1 MKGKFLTVFLSLV
14 CVIVC
19 AFGLAACDFGG
30 NSNGDKLDVAGYS
43 YTFSSVDVKC
53 EDENMKALAE
63 MIKEQ
68 TKQQMQGNTIS
79 FFKDSTCSLTDG
91 ADVTYGTYTQNGNK
105 GTITFNGETNNISIT
120 ENSISLS
127 NIQQGITVIAV
138 FTKGAGGNKPNQPE
152 KPDEPQK
159 PDKCEHIYDKYEIAN
174 EKEHI
179 AYCVKCYDKKIEEH
193 RFDGNVCICGYKY
206 GEECNHYFI
215 YEEYDKEIHIAY
227 CYKCQTRI
235 QEEHSFIDGEYC
247 VCGMRKPVDEH
258 RHVWSQTWET
268 SDTHHWH
275 NCTDKTC
282 NEKNGYAKHDFANG
296 DCVCGKAKL
305 QPTEGLEYK
314 LNIDKQSYSVIGIGT
329 AAANKII
336 FPSEY
341 EGKPVTSIGDS
352 AFRDSGLTS
361 VTIPESVTS
370 IGDYAFYKC
379 SNLTSVTIPES
390 VTSIG
395 SYAFEWCNGLD
406 NIYYIGNITNWCR
419 INGLGDL
426 MKVGKSDRTLYIDG
440 KAIIGELTIPD
451 NITSI
456 CEAAFFG
463 CSGLTSITIPDGTVS
478 IGEAAFYRCNGLADI
493 YIGKSVTRIEN
504 YVFSYCSNLKNI
516 TVSENNTTYA
526 SQNGILYN
534 KAKTEFIHVPKAIKG
549 AITIPDSVTSISNSA
564 FSGCSSLTSITIPD
578 SVTSIGDY
586 AFYKC
591 SNLTSVTIPDS
602 VTSIGNSAFRDSG
615 LTSITIPDSVTN
627 IGGYAFEGCSSLTSV
642 IIPDSVTSIG
652 GWAFDDCSSLESIYY
667 TGDIASWC
675 GINGLNYLDLSKVYI
690 DNQKLQEMT
699 TITIPNSVTSI
710 GSSAFY
716 GCRNLTSIT
725 IPDGVTSIGDS
736 AFSGCSSLTSI
747 TIPDSVTSIG
757 DSAFRDSG
765 LTSIT
770 IPDSVT
776 NIGDYTFYGCSSLT
790 SVTIPESV
798 TSIGNSAFSGCSNLT
813 SVTIPESVTSI
824 GNSAFSGC
832 SNLTSVTIPDSVTSI
847 GQSAFKGCSSLTSIT
862 IPDSVTSIGDSAF
875 RGCSSLTSI
884 TIPDGVTSIG
894 YMAFEGCSNL
904 TSVTI
909 PDSVTTIGDYAFYNC
924 YKLSNI
930 TFNGTKEQWYAI
942 EKKSSWDEYSNN
954 FTIHCTDGDI
964 AEEN

>member
-79 FFKDSTCSLTDG
+79 FFKDSTCSLTDE

-105 GTITFNGETNNISIT
+105 GTITINGETNNISIT

-127 NIQQGITVIAV
+127 NTQQGITVIAV
-138 FTKGAGGNKPNQPE
+138 FIKGAGGSKPDQPDKPNKPNE
-152 KPDEPQK
+152 
-159 PDKCEHIYDKYEIAN
+159 CEHVYNKFEPIDEYR
-174 EKEHI
+174 HF

-235 QEEHSFIDGEYC
+235 QEEHYFIDGEYC

-296 DCVCGKAKL
+296 DCVCGKAKP

-329 AAANKII
+329 ATANKII

-341 EGKPVTSIGDS
+341 EGKPVTSIGNS

-361 VTIPESVTS
+361 ITIPDGVTS
-370 IGDYAFYKC
+370 IGNSAFYGC

-395 SYAFEWCNGLD
+395 SFAFEWCNGLD

-463 CSGLTSITIPDGTVS
+463 CSGLTSITILDGTVS

-504 YVFSYCSNLKNI
+504 YVFSSCSNLKNI

-534 KAKTEFIHVPKAIKG
+534 KAKTEFIHIPKAIKG
-549 AITIPDSVTSISNSA
+549 AITIPDSVTSIGDDT
-564 FSGCSSLTSITIPD
+564 FYGCSSLTSITIPD
-578 SVTSIGDY
+578 SVTSIGWR
-586 AFYKC
+586 AFYGCSSLTSITIPDSVTSIGNAAFCDSGLTSITIPDSITSIGSGAFSGCSSLTSITIPDGVTSIGNSAFLGC
-591 SNLTSVTIPDS
+591 SNLTSITIPDS
-602 VTSIGNSAFRDSG
+602 VTSIGYMAFEDCSSLTSITIPNSVTRIGNDTFNGCSSLTSITIPDGVTSIGNSAFRDSG
-615 LTSITIPDSVTN
+615 LTSITIPDSVT
-627 IGGYAFEGCSSLTSV
+627 
-642 IIPDSVTSIG
+642 
-652 GWAFDDCSSLESIYY
+652 
-667 TGDIASWC
+667 
-675 GINGLNYLDLSKVYI
+675 
-690 DNQKLQEMT
+690 
-699 TITIPNSVTSI
+699 
-710 GSSAFY
+710 
-716 GCRNLTSIT
+716 
-725 IPDGVTSIGDS
+725 SIGDDT
-736 AFSGCSSLTSI
+736 FYGCSSLTSI

-757 DSAFRDSG
+757 DSAF
-765 LTSIT
+765 
-770 IPDSVT
+770 
-776 NIGDYTFYGCSSLT
+776 
-790 SVTIPESV
+790 
-798 TSIGNSAFSGCSNLT
+798 A
-813 SVTIPESVTSI
+813 
-824 GNSAFSGC
+824 
-832 SNLTSVTIPDSVTSI
+832 
-847 GQSAFKGCSSLTSIT
+847 
-862 IPDSVTSIGDSAF
+862 
-875 RGCSSLTSI
+875 
-884 TIPDGVTSIG
+884 
-894 YMAFEGCSNL
+894 
-904 TSVTI
+904 
-909 PDSVTTIGDYAFYNC
+909 
-924 YKLSNI
+924 
-930 TFNGTKEQWYAI
+930 
-942 EKKSSWDEYSNN
+942 
-954 FTIHCTDGDI
+954 
-964 AEEN
+964 

>member
-1 MKGKFLTVFLSLV
+1 MKT
-14 CVIVC
+14 
-19 AFGLAACDFGG
+19 
-30 NSNGDKLDVAGYS
+30 
-43 YTFSSVDVKC
+43 
-53 EDENMKALAE
+53 LAE

-215 YEEYDKEIHIAY
+215 YEEYDIEIHIAY

-235 QEEHSFIDGEYC
+235 QEEHYFIDGEYC

-296 DCVCGKAKL
+296 DCVCGKAKP

-329 AAANKII
+329 ATANKII

-341 EGKPVTSIGDS
+341 EGKP
-352 AFRDSGLTS
+352 
-361 VTIPESVTS
+361 
-370 IGDYAFYKC
+370 
-379 SNLTSVTIPES
+379 
-390 VTSIG
+390 
-395 SYAFEWCNGLD
+395 
-406 NIYYIGNITNWCR
+406 
-419 INGLGDL
+419 
-426 MKVGKSDRTLYIDG
+426 
-440 KAIIGELTIPD
+440 
-451 NITSI
+451 
-456 CEAAFFG
+456 
-463 CSGLTSITIPDGTVS
+463 
-478 IGEAAFYRCNGLADI
+478 
-493 YIGKSVTRIEN
+493 
-504 YVFSYCSNLKNI
+504 
-516 TVSENNTTYA
+516 
-526 SQNGILYN
+526 
-534 KAKTEFIHVPKAIKG
+534 
-549 AITIPDSVTSISNSA
+549 
-564 FSGCSSLTSITIPD
+564 
-578 SVTSIGDY
+578 
-586 AFYKC
+586 
-591 SNLTSVTIPDS
+591 

-615 LTSITIPDSVTN
+615 LTSITIPDSVTS
-627 IGGYAFEGCSSLTSV
+627 IGDSAFEGCSSLTSV

-652 GWAFDDCSSLESIYY
+652 
-667 TGDIASWC
+667 
-675 GINGLNYLDLSKVYI
+675 
-690 DNQKLQEMT
+690 
-699 TITIPNSVTSI
+699 
-710 GSSAFY
+710 SSAFY
-716 GCRNLTSIT
+716 GCSN
-725 IPDGVTSIGDS
+725 
-736 AFSGCSSLTSI
+736 LTSI

-757 DSAFRDSG
+757 YAAFYNCKG
-765 LTSIT
+765 LTNLT
-770 IPDSVT
+770 IGNGVE
-776 NIGDYTFYGCSSLT
+776 NIDDYTF
-790 SVTIPESV
+790 
-798 TSIGNSAFSGCSNLT
+798 FGCSNLT
-813 SVTIPESVTSI
+813 SVTI
-824 GNSAFSGC
+824 GN
-832 SNLTSVTIPDSVTSI
+832 
-847 GQSAFKGCSSLTSIT
+847 
-862 IPDSVTSIGDSAF
+862 
-875 RGCSSLTSI
+875 
-884 TIPDGVTSIG
+884 GVTSINTQ
-894 YMAFEGCSNL
+894 AFTLCKKL
-904 TSVTI
+904 TEI
-909 PDSVTTIGDYAFYNC
+909 NY
-924 YKLSNI
+924 
-930 TFNGTKEQWYAI
+930 NGTKEQWYAI